1 MDDMFKNLGLVRHG
15 SNIIDLQ
22 MMHLNKKS
30 GGKDCGYCKGKKED
44 PGSATWGVGAVRL
57 STKDYELMMDL
68 GWRRCGT
75 YTYKYDLEQSCCQPY
90 TIRLDVSEF
99 EISKSQRKCLK
110 KFNNWILNGDFP
122 DEKTKE

>member
-1 MDDMFKNLGLVRHG
+1 MNDESNEKTDENKEDSSEQSSQIVEDDSKPKLLRQG
-15 SNIIDLQ
+15 SNVIDIQ

-30 GGKDCGYCKGKKED
+30 PGGTCGYCKSKKEN
-44 PGSATWGVGAVRL
+44 PGSASWGVGLLRL
-57 STKDYELMMDL
+57 SVKDYELMMDL

-99 EISKSQRKCLK
+99 
-110 KFNNWILNGDFP
+110 
-122 DEKTKE
+122 